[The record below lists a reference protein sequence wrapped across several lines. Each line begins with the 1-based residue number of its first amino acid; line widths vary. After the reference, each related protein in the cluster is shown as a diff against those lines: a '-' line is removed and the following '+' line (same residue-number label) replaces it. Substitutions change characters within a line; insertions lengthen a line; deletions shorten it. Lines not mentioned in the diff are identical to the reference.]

1 LQLIREFIPVALL
14 FLGAMS
20 SNDDRWCGALEF
32 WSSVVCSMEN
42 SKVVNLHGVLDGN
55 KEPNLFKRC
64 LKTFMRS
71 VARKCETTIVL
82 KTHAL
87 RDAGNASFV
96 DNNSIARRAVERRSL
111 IWKIAGSSG
120 DALVSPATSS
130 PSERIRARNVKAFG
144 GNTWNVHVILT
155 GDIRSLEQISKNG
168 STFEWNAQD
177 RFIVLIARREK
188 HERLSIES
196 HSKIDDVLKTLWS
209 ERKMHRVSVSEAILA
224 NDTVP
229 INQVVRTYN
238 PFAKV
243 NNSGLYILH
252 VAT

>member
-1 LQLIREFIPVALL
+1 LQLIREFILMALL
-14 FLGAMS
+14 FLGVVS
-20 SNDDRWCGALEF
+20 SDDSRWCGTLEF
-32 WSSVVCSMEN
+32 WSSVVCSMGN

-55 KEPNLFKRC
+55 KEPTLFERC
-64 LKTFMRS
+64 LKTFIRS
-71 VARKCETTIVL
+71 VARKCETTIVS
-82 KTHAL
+82 KTYVL
-87 RDAGNASFV
+87 RDAGNASFI
-96 DNNSIARRAVERRSL
+96 DNNSVVRKAVERSL
-111 IWKIAGSSG
+111 IWKIAESSD
-120 DALVSPATSS
+120 DALIYPTTSS
-130 PSERIRARNVKAFG
+130 ASERIRVRNVKAFA

-188 HERLSIES
+188 HGLSVES
-196 HSKIDDVLKTLWS
+196 YSKIDDVLRTLWS
-209 ERKMHRVSVSEAILA
+209 DRKMHRVSVSEAIFV
-224 NDTVP
+224 NDKIP